1 MCEKMRFYC
10 LSHPV
15 CGTLL
20 EQPQVTINNRA
31 SVAKGGQ
38 GRSVRP
44 VGQGGRVR
52 HQGSGF
58 GALAFS
64 QWGSM
69 EESKCVS
76 GTQPTL

>member
-31 SVAKGGQ
+31 SVAN
-38 GRSVRP
+38 VRP
-44 VGQGGRVR
+44 VGKGGRIR

-58 GALAFS
+58 GALAFN